1 MFAPIA
7 NLLGHGSTVRPASP
21 VSTALH
27 IHAGR
32 ARIYHVHQDLENL
45 QELLQALE
53 DVSVLKH
60 RILLL
65 ELWVAG
71 LQYFPPGC
79 DELIHAA
86 RERLLSVQCFVV
98 GVIDGPAC
106 RSALNILSGCDVTVA
121 SAKTASFHLPHVQVV
136 GADDAV
142 AMEMVSLRLAESG
155 SISRFCETL
164 HSGLSACQYYRIR
177 DPPVLRFSRVWQH
190 LCDLCCSYGRML
202 PEEFRM
208 ALDTLLVGSHPQSS
222 PPALEE
228 VDTAG
233 TTPLQAG
240 TTPLQVPAGSP
251 PLPLKLLQASGQGQP
266 IAAPPLEPSAPHRPA
281 PDAAIHVAASVVCP
295 PEFES
300 PWSQGCADSMLP
312 QLELQH
318 AEIPSSGGYAQSSM
332 PDLWHPYGREP
343 FLHQPSDARG
353 RFIGGRACEQPL
365 HTFDSFPGGC
375 ADNAPLEEYSQYPS
389 SRGQL
394 HLPVRDPQHHPERQQ
409 LRPFPSSRSAMGT
422 SEKRYSKE
430 SASILGQMAES
441 TACPT
446 ESSYSRDRG
455 EQRNRPERG
464 GRVVG
469 GGGKP
474 GQDVKTYLLRN
485 IPFRATMAEL
495 QGAVDEAGFEGKY
508 SNVSLPVGISTADAV
523 CNRGYAFLT
532 FRSAED
538 GARFAE
544 EFDGYRFATIASA
557 KAVRVEASDKQDYP
571 AAQAVHKIGGMVAS
585 SAKKG
590 NQRLSG
596 RNARSTY
603 FPSS

>member
-1 MFAPIA
+1 MNFKLKDCRRRTQ
-7 NLLGHGSTVRPASP
+7 NQKDSLLP
-21 VSTALH
+21 
-27 IHAGR
+27 
-32 ARIYHVHQDLENL
+32 
-45 QELLQALE
+45 
-53 DVSVLKH
+53 
-60 RILLL
+60 
-65 ELWVAG
+65 
-71 LQYFPPGC
+71 
-79 DELIHAA
+79 
-86 RERLLSVQCFVV
+86 
-98 GVIDGPAC
+98 
-106 RSALNILSGCDVTVA
+106 
-121 SAKTASFHLPHVQVV
+121 
-136 GADDAV
+136 
-142 AMEMVSLRLAESG
+142 
-155 SISRFCETL
+155 
-164 HSGLSACQYYRIR
+164 
-177 DPPVLRFSRVWQH
+177 
-190 LCDLCCSYGRML
+190 
-202 PEEFRM
+202 
-208 ALDTLLVGSHPQSS
+208 
-222 PPALEE
+222 
-228 VDTAG
+228 
-233 TTPLQAG
+233 
-240 TTPLQVPAGSP
+240 
-251 PLPLKLLQASGQGQP
+251 
-266 IAAPPLEPSAPHRPA
+266 
-281 PDAAIHVAASVVCP
+281 
-295 PEFES
+295 
-300 PWSQGCADSMLP
+300 
-312 QLELQH
+312 
-318 AEIPSSGGYAQSSM
+318 
-332 PDLWHPYGREP
+332 
-343 FLHQPSDARG
+343 
-353 RFIGGRACEQPL
+353 RFIDCFE
-365 HTFDSFPGGC
+365 TFLATKPTEFM
-375 ADNAPLEEYSQYPS
+375 E
-389 SRGQL
+389 
-394 HLPVRDPQHHPERQQ
+394 PVDDPYE
-409 LRPFPSSRSAMGT
+409 ATG
-422 SEKRYSKE
+422 
-430 SASILGQMAES
+430 GQMAES